1 MILPL
6 SATPLDNG
14 ATFEQLHVL
23 QFLNGRIGHI
33 TFPPSRGK
41 IRNFLDIKL
50 GLVLLGSHLS
60 VTSKNLSSGAK
71 RGANERQTEQ
81 GNTLRSLDLK
91 MAAAKKR
98 KGRNPKNYRTVK

>member
-1 MILPL
+1 MGSNDAIGFP
-6 SATPLDNG
+6 
-14 ATFEQLHVL
+14 
-23 QFLNGRIGHI
+23 RIEEGI
-33 TFPPSRGK
+33 P
-41 IRNFLDIKL
+41 
-50 GLVLLGSHLS
+50 HLS

-81 GNTLRSLDLK
+81 GNTLRGLDLK